1 MSKWAN
7 SKVEDYGLDYLRQNT
22 TRIVACQG
30 QPTSYADAATPV
42 ATGKLLGS
50 LTGIVPA
57 SWTLGNDPTTG
68 RRLTLASETIPI
80 GYAGTLDHIALVND
94 AVPELLYTLPV
105 TVPQAVVGGNTVTTP
120 DISITIQNPI

>member
-30 QPTSYADAATPV
+30 QPTSYADATTPV

-50 LTGIVPA
+50 LSGIVPA
-57 SWTLGNDPTTG
+57 NWTLGNDPISG
-68 RRLTLASETIPI
+68 RRATLLSETVQI

-94 AVPELLYTLPV
+94 TATELLYTLPV
-105 TVPQAVVGGNTVTTP
+105 TITQPVAGGNTVTTP
-120 DISITIQNPI
+120 DIPIAIQNPT